1 MPRNRIKDY
10 KIRDHNNT
18 PVAIDDYRQAPWRQ
32 TYAGVTIDFRRW
44 LYVGRPELADDGSS
58 LRDKNSGFPLEHA
71 GRDGMVEAIRD
82 TVWKLP
88 SLETKTK
95 CTYSYELNYWF
106 EFLDYRDAVV
116 QPIHELADIDRDVVK
131 GFIRWLKFTKKADTE
146 TGRLSYNSIRKTYSC
161 VKSVI
166 QSFVRQGTLPEG
178 LFPRNPF
185 PHSNR
190 TVVGHKPYTKK
201 LMTSLMAALYQD
213 IRGIR
218 EGTLQ
223 LNECDVLALY
233 LLAIAARAGRNTT
246 PLLELT
252 RDAVMPHP
260 IKPDKLGL
268 LVTYKRRGHKTSVQ
282 AFARNQEISDMI
294 SLPMDVLTLYWDAV
308 SLTAPLAAEVP
319 QVERKR
325 LWLYRKAGS
334 YSGEVGSLTEFA
346 MAKAVQ
352 RLVKR
357 HGLNEDGKPLK
368 LNISRLRK
376 TFAQRIWQLSGGDL
390 IATAEQLGNTPPVA
404 GQSYVAVTP
413 EMVAN
418 FRRLGILMY
427 ADWAGKLDDLVFLE
441 DLAKETGIPVDCL
454 RDIAVGYNNT
464 GVGRCTD
471 PRHGA
476 RAPGDGS
483 LCTRWL
489 ECFRCSNQ
497 LVMESDL
504 HRLFSFYFLL
514 LKERNFISK
523 KRWDELYDPII
534 RIIDE
539 EIIAQN
545 LKTKEN
551 PKGCFDPYRVNMAR
565 AESETNPHPMWRDRA
580 ILGRVS

>member
-10 KIRDHNNT
+10 KIRDPNNT

-58 LRDKNSGFPLEHA
+58 LRNKNSGFNPLEHA

-82 TVWKLP
+82 AVWKLP
-88 SLETKTK
+88 SLEAKTK
-95 CTYSYELNYWF
+95 CAYSCELKYWF

-116 QPIHELADIDRDVVK
+116 QPIYELADIDRDVIQ
-131 GFIRWLKFTKKADTE
+131 GFIRWLKFTKETDSE
-146 TGRLSYNSIRKTYSC
+146 TGRLSYNSIRKTFSC

-166 QSFVRQGTLPEG
+166 QSFVHQGILPEG

-190 TVVGHKPYTKK
+190 AVVGHKPYPKI

-268 LVTYKRRGHKTSVQ
+268 LVTYKRRGRKTSVQ
-282 AFARNQEISDMI
+282 AFARPQEISDMI
-294 SLPMDVLTLYWDAV
+294 SLPMDVLTLYRDAV
-308 SLTAPLAAEVP
+308 SLTEPLAIQVP

-334 YSGEVGSLTEFA
+334 YSGEIGSLTEFA

-357 HGLNEDGKPLK
+357 HGLNEDGKPLR

-404 GQSYVAVTP
+404 GQSYVAITP

-418 FRRLGILMY
+418 FRRLGILMH
-427 ADWAGKLDDLVFLE
+427 ADWSGKLDDLVFLE
-441 DLAKETGIPVDCL
+441 DLARETGIPLVELSYCQL
-454 RDIAVGYNNT
+454 
-464 GVGRCTD
+464 
-471 PRHGA
+471 
-476 RAPGDGS
+476 APFSPFAQHASYRPEAAS
-483 LCTRWL
+483 L
-489 ECFRCSNQ
+489 
-497 LVMESDL
+497 
-504 HRLFSFYFLL
+504 
-514 LKERNFISK
+514 
-523 KRWDELYDPII
+523 
-534 RIIDE
+534 
-539 EIIAQN
+539 
-545 LKTKEN
+545 
-551 PKGCFDPYRVNMAR
+551 
-565 AESETNPHPMWRDRA
+565 DR
-580 ILGRVS
+580 